1 MLRVLALLLAL
12 FAGQAAAQEQDV
24 TGSNVVTLDQER
36 LFAESQFG
44 RAVKARSDAERRDL
58 SAENRNIEASM
69 EAEERDLT
77 VRRPALPVADFRI
90 LADAFDVKA
99 EEMRQAQTAK
109 SRAVER
115 RFDEE
120 RQQFFQ
126 TALPV
131 VGALMA
137 ERGAVMIVKREA
149 IVLSLARIDIT
160 DAAIARLD
168 AEMGDGTTGVAPQD
182 FPAPLPAPAVVPQA
196 PVAPSP

>member
-1 MLRVLALLLAL
+1 MLRVLALLLVL
-12 FAGQAAAQEQDV
+12 FAGQAVAQEQALM
-24 TGSNVVTLDQER
+24 GSDVVTLDQER
-36 LFAESQFG
+36 LFAESRFG

-58 SAENRNIEASM
+58 STENRRIEASM

-77 VRRPALPVADFRI
+77 LRRPTLPVVDFRV

-137 ERGAVMIVKREA
+137 ERGAVMVVKREA

-168 AEMGDGTTGVAPQD
+168 AELGDGTTQSVPPDA
-182 FPAPLPAPAVVPQA
+182 PAPVPPADLPVP
-196 PVAPSP
+196 PVLP